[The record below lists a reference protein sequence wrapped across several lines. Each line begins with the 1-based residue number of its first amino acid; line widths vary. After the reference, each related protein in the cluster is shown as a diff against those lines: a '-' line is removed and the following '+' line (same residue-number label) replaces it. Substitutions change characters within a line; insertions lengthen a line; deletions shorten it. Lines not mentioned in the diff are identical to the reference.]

1 MSEKRRLPVD
11 ETSGDPATAPASAA
25 AGVRSP
31 EAAAVRPGAAG
42 SSHRSP
48 PKRRP
53 SSAPSPFPW
62 LEPAKARTGV
72 PADDFTHRGLPKP
85 ETFEKDIRYGPG
97 A

>member
-1 MSEKRRLPVD
+1 MRP
-11 ETSGDPATAPASAA
+11 PASGARRQR
-25 AGVRSP
+25 RSGP
-31 EAAAVRPGAAG
+31 ACAG